1 MRPPQTRDEWGKNQ
15 KHDLI
20 RPPGTFPSQG
30 KALERIATPV
40 CGLVRNDRLIFRLLR
55 FYNAAVPFSSPFL
68 SEIHRFPE
76 KFLDGW
82 GIIHYN
88 VWDYGIYF

>member
-1 MRPPQTRDEWGKNQ
+1 MLERGC
-15 KHDLI
+15 DLI

-76 KFLDGW
+76 KFLDGL

-88 VWDYGIYF
+88 VWDCGIYF